1 MKKTLIESYK
11 MWLAEND
18 AGGSTTWKNNATSAY
33 KKETARLGAHAKRL
47 QAVIDHHQTEF
58 NMSANRYPNHGFR
71 DGDLKNMQNHK
82 VEVARFLKMKKT
94 VNPTDK
100 EIKDVLD
107 RHKEIMGK

>member
-18 AGGSTTWKNNATSAY
+18 TGGSASWWNKAKSAY
-33 KKETARLGAHAKRL
+33 KKETARLDAHAKRL
-47 QAVIDHHQTEF
+47 QAVIDHHQDRF
-58 NMSANRYPNHGFR
+58 KMSVNDHENHFR
-71 DGDLKNMQNHK
+71 GSDLATAKHHK
-82 VEVARFLKMKKT
+82 DEVARFLKMKKT

-107 RHKEIMGK
+107 RHKGIMGK